1 MAFNIKVGGLEGFPC
16 VGISFTAPLLG
27 NNTIQN
33 LFLHFFLFVY
43 CRGKGEIIHLHF
55 IISVLS
61 KSLMVY
67 KGSSVAMVRGYYC
80 LPAVMIKYG
89 SIKLGQEL
97 YFFTLIKLPTY
108 HKMN

>member
-33 LFLHFFLFVY
+33 LFLHFFFLFVY
-43 CRGKGEIIHLHF
+43 RRGKGEIIHLHF

-67 KGSSVAMVRGYYC
+67 KGSSVAMVKGLLLFTGSNDQIWQHQAWPRIIFFYINKTTY
-80 LPAVMIKYG
+80 LP
-89 SIKLGQEL
+89 
-97 YFFTLIKLPTY
+97 
-108 HKMN
+108 